1 MGKALNKRGKASH
14 CSRAHKEGR
23 NKPVSGLKYKRKT
36 TRGWVTE
43 RVR

>member
-14 CSRAHKEGR
+14 CSRAHKRGE
-23 NKPVSGLKYKRKT
+23 NKAPSGLTYKRKT
-36 TRGWVTE
+36 TRGWTTE